1 MWQIQNATAT
11 FFASKTVR
19 GAQAFLSVNG
29 REENPDHRRE
39 AHIWEQNR
47 PV

>member
-1 MWQIQNATAT
+1 MWQIQKTIAT
-11 FFASKTVR
+11 FVHLRR
-19 GAQAFLSVNG
+19 GAALQFFSGNG
-29 REENPDHRRE
+29 GEENPGHRRE